1 VLVPVIVAVVVLVR
15 VLGGG
20 SGGDPGGG
28 NVADVSGTPSPQRE
42 DLPPLPVDVP
52 PVTAEADAAC
62 PGLMSALPL
71 ELAGEQSRPVQSNS
85 PFAYAWGD
93 PPLVLVC
100 GVDRPAGFVA
110 TSGLIQIDAVQWYV
124 DDSDPDTVVWTA
136 VDRSVY
142 VQLSIPSSLD
152 SAAATELSDLIAKAL
167 PAQQPQPGG

>member
-1 VLVPVIVAVVVLVR
+1 VPVVVAVVVLVR

-20 SGGDPGGG
+20 SDGGSSG

-42 DLPPLPVDVP
+42 NLSPLPVEVP

-71 ELAGEQSRPVQSNS
+71 ELAGERSRPVTSNS

-93 PPLVLVC
+93 PAVVLVC

-124 DDSDPDTVVWTA
+124 DDSDADTVVWTA

-152 SAAATELSDLIAKAL
+152 SASATELSDIIAKTL
-167 PAQQPQPGG
+167 PAQPPQPGG

>member
-1 VLVPVIVAVVVLVR
+1 VVLVAGVAVLVR
-15 VLGGG
+15 VAGGG
-20 SGGDPGGG
+20 GDDGS
-28 NVADVSGTPSPQRE
+28 VADVSGTPSPERE
-42 DLPPLPVDVP
+42 DLPPLAVDVP

-62 PGLMSALPL
+62 PALMSALPL
-71 ELAGEQSRPVQSNS
+71 ELAGEKSRPVKSNS

-93 PPLVLVC
+93 PPVVLIC

-152 SAAATELSDLIAKAL
+152 SASATELSDVIAKVL

>member
-1 VLVPVIVAVVVLVR
+1 VPVVVAVVVLVR

-20 SGGDPGGG
+20 DGGSSG
-28 NVADVSGTPSPQRE
+28 NVADVSGTPGPQRE
-42 DLPPLPVDVP
+42 NLAPLPVDVP

-71 ELAGEQSRPVQSNS
+71 ELAGERSRPVKSNS

-93 PPLVLVC
+93 PAVVLVC

-124 DDSDPDTVVWTA
+124 DDSDADTVVWTA

-152 SAAATELSDLIAKAL
+152 SASATELSDIIAKTL
-167 PAQQPQPGG
+167 PARPPQPGG

>member
-1 VLVPVIVAVVVLVR
+1 VPVVVAVVVVVR

-20 SGGDPGGG
+20 GTGDSG
-28 NVADVSGTPSPQRE
+28 NVADVSGTPSAQRE

-71 ELAGEQSRPVQSNS
+71 DLAGERSRAVQSSS

-93 PPLVLVC
+93 PPIVLIC

-124 DDSDPDTVVWTA
+124 DDSDPDANVWTA
-136 VDRSVY
+136 VDRPVY

-152 SAAATELSDLIAKAL
+152 SAAATELAEIIGKTL